1 MIFIRGFIFAVSCVC
16 ACMCVCVFPSFFSFL
31 FPVFTF
37 IFVCAHLFVSSGLN
51 LCGCVSASVVSMC
64 VNVCQ

>member
-1 MIFIRGFIFAVSCVC
+1 
-16 ACMCVCVFPSFFSFL
+16 MCLYVCVGVSIFLAFL

-37 IFVCAHLFVSSGLN
+37 IFVCVHLFVSSGLN

-64 VNVCQ
+64 VNVCL

>member
-1 MIFIRGFIFAVSCVC
+1 MIFIHGFILLSPVCVPV
-16 ACMCVCVFPSFFSFL
+16 CVCVSIFLSFL

-64 VNVCQ
+64 VNVCL